1 MNALSPLAAEMVAE
15 DPAASSLTRSA
26 LSGVLWNWAGSAV
39 LVVAQIAST
48 AATARLVAPRDFGIY
63 ATAQAA
69 SGFAGYFA
77 MAAIGSGLLR
87 RAQLGAKTVGTAMVL
102 SLGSALLVAL
112 VLVSGAPLWAR
123 AWGVPDAARLVRV
136 VAFTLFLT
144 SAATVPIAL
153 IRRRLQF
160 RRAAIVETGTQLA
173 GLAAGVALAVEL
185 HSALALALG
194 QAVGAATLLVVACAL
209 ARDVLRLSFDRADA
223 RELLT
228 FSGQV
233 GVLGLSAYAVEYRA
247 GVVRRPRVWTACW
260 GSTSRAN
267 LIVSLPLTY
276 AASSMTKVLYPLYG
290 RVRDDFARTR
300 TLLDEALML
309 TTGLAWPLF
318 ALVARRSARGRQGT
332 PRCPLAWSG
341 ASARVHRSGSLRRS
355 AARASHERGG
365 GDGLDAGNCSPPGLV
380 RRGRCRRARCS
391 PLRRARPA
399 VAACGRRRC
408 PVVSLWRDI
417 AAFHPARV
425 CGWPSGVTKPDHPC
439 CGGHRDVRKRRLGAR
454 TGSARFRSRS
464 RSWPRWRSESPCS
477 RRSSSGGRGF
487 PLLMFSSAEYG
498 QAGIQRMRASV
509 WQRRDDAH
517 GADMHLLMVSNQT
530 NPAGHAGFRS
540 AFGEMRENGELSSF
554 QYITPSVTTATDG
567 RDASRRELEQAVK
580 VVRPDVVLVT
590 TPKDFVHDGGWV
602 RRLLRSCG
610 GPVISTGR
618 VIRGTGGRSRS
629 TTR

>member
-233 GVLGLSAYAVEYRA
+233 GVLGLSAYAVNTA
-247 GVVRRPRVWTACW
+247 PAWFAARVF
-260 GSTSRAN
+260 GPLVLGLYSRAN

-318 ALVARRSARGRQGT
+318 ALVA
-332 PRCPLAWSG
+332 G
-341 ASARVHRSGSLRRS
+341 AA
-355 AARASHERGG
+355 
-365 GDGLDAGNCSPPGLV
+365 
-380 RRGRCRRARCS
+380 
-391 PLRRARPA
+391 
-399 VAACGRRRC
+399 
-408 PVVSLWRDI
+408 PVVV
-417 AAFHPARV
+417 RV
-425 CGWPSGVTKPDHPC
+425 L
-439 CGGHRDVRKRRLGAR
+439 LGAR
-454 TGSARFRSRS
+454 WHGAAPLLAFIALAACAALPLGLLTNAAEAMGWMRAIAARQAWFAGGVAAALAAVHFAGLDLQWLLAGVAAAQWSAYGVTLQPFIRRGCVDGRAVLRSQITHAAAGIVTFGAAAGCAHGLS
-464 RSWPRWRSESPCS
+464 EVSLPIQVVAQMAIGIAVFAALFLGRSWFPATDVLIRRVRS
-477 RRSSSGGRGF
+477 G
-487 PLLMFSSAEYG
+487 
-498 QAGIQRMRASV
+498 
-509 WQRRDDAH
+509 W
-517 GADMHLLMVSNQT
+517 
-530 NPAGHAGFRS
+530 NPAHA
-540 AFGEMRENGELSSF
+540 
-554 QYITPSVTTATDG
+554 
-567 RDASRRELEQAVK
+567 
-580 VVRPDVVLVT
+580 
-590 TPKDFVHDGGWV
+590 
-602 RRLLRSCG
+602 
-610 GPVISTGR
+610 R
-618 VIRGTGGRSRS
+618 VGVAEAR
-629 TTR
+629 